1 MSVTLHES
9 AYAKLNLTLDVLDR
23 RPDGYHNIRSVMQ
36 TISIRDDIQLE
47 VGTGQPWQLTCD
59 KGDIPQDGGNLAWQ
73 AAEVFYR
80 AVKGIPAACALPS
93 PSASR
98 PRPVWG
104 AGAPTPPPC
113 CGH

>member
-47 VGTGQPWQLTCD
+47 VEILHDNPS
-59 KGDIPQDGGNLAWQ
+59 NLR
-73 AAEVFYR
+73 VTNH
-80 AVKGIPAACALPS
+80 IDNS
-93 PSASR
+93 
-98 PRPVWG
+98 
-104 AGAPTPPPC
+104 TPN
-113 CGH
+113 